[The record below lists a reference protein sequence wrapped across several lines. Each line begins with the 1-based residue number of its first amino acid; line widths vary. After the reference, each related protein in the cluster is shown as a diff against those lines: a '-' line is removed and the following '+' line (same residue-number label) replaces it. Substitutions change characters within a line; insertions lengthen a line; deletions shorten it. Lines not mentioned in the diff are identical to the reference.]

1 MSALHR
7 CFLVS
12 GILVGASIA
21 SGSAFADCG
30 YSKNMNMGARTFNA
44 PSTITVPRTAGIGSV
59 IASSGNLS
67 FGGGSFWICQGS
79 PAAKGI
85 YAILSPLMGER
96 IAGMSPTTY
105 STNID
110 GIGYRVR
117 ITPGRINQLGSR
129 HEQHKSSNGGSTYID
144 WRAVVIELV
153 KTAPVVG
160 NGAITPGAYARFHME
175 EDPAQ
180 QWFTADI
187 GTVRILAPTCQITA
201 ATKNQTV
208 SLGDVR
214 MNRFSGVGST
224 AAEKT
229 FNIGVACDVSEHQQG
244 NTVSLI
250 LEGTADPSEKPGV
263 LQLSSDADKVAVGV
277 GIQILD
283 GKTNTPVKFGQP
295 VAIGNSAAGTIDMPF
310 KARYYQ
316 TAKDIVPGQADGMV
330 TLTLDYK

>member
-21 SGSAFADCG
+21 SGSAFAECA
-30 YSKNMNMGARTFNA
+30 YSSRMNKGARIFNA
-44 PSTITVPRTAGIGSV
+44 PSTIIVPRTAGIGSV
-59 IASSGNLS
+59 IASSDNLS
-67 FGGGSFWICQGS
+67 FGGGPFWICQGS
-79 PAAKGI
+79 SSGTGV
-85 YAILSPLMGER
+85 YAILSPLMGTQVE
-96 IAGMSPTTY
+96 GMSPTTY

-117 ITPGRINQLGSR
+117 ITPGKVNQLGSR
-129 HEQHKSSNGGSTYID
+129 HEQHGNNFSPVYID

-160 NGAITPGAYARFHME
+160 NGAITPGAYARFHMVGN
-175 EDPAQ
+175 PAQ

-187 GTVRILAPTCQITA
+187 NSVQILAPTCQITT
-201 ATKNQTV
+201 ATQNQTV
-208 SLGDVR
+208 SLGEVR
-214 MNRFSGVGST
+214 MNRFSGVSST

-229 FNIGVACDVSEHQQG
+229 FNIGVACDVSEKQQG
-244 NTVSLI
+244 NAVSLI
-250 LEGTADPSEKPGV
+250 LEGAADPSNKPGV

-283 GKTNTPVKFGQP
+283 GKTNTPVKFGEP

-316 TAKDIVPGQADGMV
+316 TAKDIIPGQADGMV
-330 TLTLDYK
+330 TLTLSYK

>member
-21 SGSAFADCG
+21 SGTAFANCT
-30 YSKNMNMGARTFNA
+30 YSPSMNKGARLLNLPGAT
-44 PSTITVPRTAGIGSV
+44 TVSRTANVGDVIGGAD
-59 IASSGNLS
+59 IKFSSYP
-67 FGGGSFWICQGS
+67 FWIAQCNKTATGFR
-79 PAAKGI
+79 AV
-85 YAILSPLMGER
+85 LSPLKGVR
-96 IAGMSPTTY
+96 VAGLSPPTY

-110 GIGYRVR
+110 GIGYRVK
-117 ITPGRINQLGSR
+117 ISGSNIDLNDTYNGSWSNTT
-129 HEQHKSSNGGSTYID
+129 SSVFIGWTGVTIQ
-144 WRAVVIELV
+144 LV
-153 KTAPVVG
+153 KTASVVG
-160 NGAITPGAYARFHME
+160 NGAIDPGEYARFHVTGN
-175 EDPAQ
+175 PAQ
-180 QWFTADI
+180 QWFTANI
-187 GTVRILAPTCQITA
+187 NSVRILAPTCQITT

-208 SLGDVR
+208 SLGEVR

-229 FNIGVACDVSEHQQG
+229 FNIGVTCDMSEKQQG
-244 NTVSLI
+244 NAVSLI
-250 LEGTADPSEKPGV
+250 LEGSADPSNKPGV

-283 GKTNTPVKFGQP
+283 GKTNTPVKFGEP

-316 TAKDIVPGQADGMV
+316 TAKDIIPGQADGMV
-330 TLTLDYK
+330 TLTLSYK